1 MVGFRTRVAFRGQLE
16 SRNSCE
22 PGVTT
27 LILARCPDPLHGWI
41 RDDLLPR
48 NLARIE
54 SMEGK
59 KEGRRERKNRSS
71 PIVEIT
77 AIIARVRCFLPVAE
91 EEHHLNHEWFIN
103 FTPGSQRSAA
113 ALEQSQTRRAQLKFS
128 NFNKVSPARI
138 HRGSRFGSFLDLV
151 LRGLIVINRCFS
163 NTRFITIMPRVSFH
177 YSSSIPPSG
186 LNFREY
192 DFSLRKFLE

>member
-1 MVGFRTRVAFRGQLE
+1 
-16 SRNSCE
+16 
-22 PGVTT
+22 
-27 LILARCPDPLHGWI
+27 
-41 RDDLLPR
+41 
-48 NLARIE
+48 
-54 SMEGK
+54 MEEK
-59 KEGRRERKNRSS
+59 KKGRMRKVKGRKRKNRSS

-151 LRGLIVINRCFS
+151 LRLIVINRCFS
-163 NTRFITIMPRVSFH
+163 NTRFITMPRVSFH